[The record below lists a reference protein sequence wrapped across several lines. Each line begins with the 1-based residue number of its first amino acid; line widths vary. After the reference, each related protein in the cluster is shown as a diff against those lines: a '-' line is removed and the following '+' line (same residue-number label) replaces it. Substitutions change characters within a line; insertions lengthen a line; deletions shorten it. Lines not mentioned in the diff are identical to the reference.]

1 MTPELGYAA
10 TVAAL
15 VLAVYGAGAAAWS
28 AVKGRADLRASS
40 ERAAIGVWLLITA
53 CMLLLV
59 YAFLTFDFS
68 VRYVANN
75 TNRGTPF
82 YYRITALWGAL
93 EGSIIL
99 WAWMLSL
106 YTLIVVSRY
115 RRTQPQLYPWTLAV
129 MLGIA
134 AFFLLVMT
142 IPAPPFERLSPIPAD
157 GRGLNP
163 LLEDSGM
170 ITHPVALY
178 LGFTGFTVPFA
189 FAMAALIVGRTGDEW
204 ITITR
209 RWTIVAWYFLA
220 LGLLIGGW
228 WSYHVLG
235 WGGYWAWDPVENAAF
250 MPWLTATAFLH
261 SVMIQERRRMLKLWN
276 LALIILTFSLTLFG
290 TFLTRSGI
298 IGSVHAFSQGSVGQF
313 FLAFLALV
321 VLGAFSL
328 LAWRLDRL
336 RAQGELDSIV
346 SRESAFLLNNLF
358 LIAAAF
364 TVFFGT
370 VFPLLSEAVKGVK
383 VSVGAPFFNL
393 VNIPIFL
400 ALIFLMGVGPLIA
413 WRRASAENLRRN
425 FLKPV
430 LIGIVG
436 AALCW
441 ALGVGNAIVLLC
453 FALVLFVAATIALDF
468 ARAARAR
475 RRTGDSWREATWG
488 LARHQNRRYGGFMVH
503 LGILVIA
510 LGVAGSQAWSAQTEA
525 TINRGDSTEL
535 GGYTIRFDG
544 LQAAEE
550 SNHFKVTGTFA
561 VSDRR
566 GPYTVLTPAKKFYP
580 QEQTPIA
587 AVDYRL
593 GFLEDLYLVL
603 GEFARDGSHATV
615 KIQIN
620 RMVSWLWIGG
630 LMLTLGAALAIAP
643 ERRRAPVAPRAGQRA
658 VA

>member
-1 MTPELGYAA
+1 MIPEIGYAG

-15 VLAVYGAGAAAWS
+15 VLALYGSLAAALG
-28 AVKGRADLRASS
+28 AHTGRPSLVQSS
-40 ERAAIGVWLLITA
+40 QRAAIGVWVLVTC

-68 VRYVANN
+68 VRYVATN

-99 WAWMLSL
+99 WTWMLSL
-106 YTLIVVSRY
+106 YTLVVVVQY
-115 RRTQPQLYPWTLAV
+115 RRRQPDFYPWVLSV

-142 IPAPPFERLSPIPAD
+142 IPAPPFQRLSPIPAD

-163 LLEDSGM
+163 LLEDTGM

-189 FAMAALIVGRTGDEW
+189 FALAALITGRTGDEW

-209 RWTIVAWYFLA
+209 RWTIVAWYFLS

-250 MPWLTATAFLH
+250 MPWLTGTALLH

-276 LALIILTFSLTLFG
+276 LALIILTFALTIFG

-298 IGSVHAFSQGSVGQF
+298 IGSVHAFTQGSIGQF
-313 FLAFLALV
+313 FLGFLALV
-321 VLGAFSL
+321 LLGSFSL
-328 LAWRLDRL
+328 LASRLDRL
-336 RAQGELDSIV
+336 KAQGELDSVV

-358 LIAAAF
+358 LVAAAF

-370 VFPLLSEAVKGVK
+370 IFPLLSEAARGVK
-383 VSVGAPFFNL
+383 LSVGAPFFNL

-400 ALIFLMGVGPLIA
+400 GLLLLMGVGPLIA
-413 WRRASAENLRRN
+413 WRRASTENLKRN
-425 FLKPV
+425 FLRPV
-430 LIGIVG
+430 LAGI
-436 AALCW
+436 AAAAILR
-441 ALGVGNAIVLLC
+441 LVGVGNTLVLLC
-453 FALVLFVAATIALDF
+453 MALVVFVTGTIVLDF
-468 ARAARAR
+468 SRAVRAR
-475 RRTGDSWREATWG
+475 RRAGRGWLEAAGG
-488 LARHQNRRYGGFMVH
+488 LLVSQNRRYGGFVVH
-503 LGILVIA
+503 LGVLVVA
-510 LGVAGSQAWSAQTEA
+510 LGVAGSQAWSIQTETTLEKGQSVKVA
-525 TINRGDSTEL
+525 
-535 GGYTIRFDG
+535 GYNVRFDG
-544 LQAAEE
+544 LQASEE
-550 SNHFKVTGTFA
+550 SNHSKVTGTFT
-561 VSDRR
+561 VSNGRSL
-566 GPYTVLTPAKKFYP
+566 GVLYPAKKFYP

-587 AVDYRL
+587 GVDYRL
-593 GFLEDLYLVL
+593 GLIEDLYLVL
-603 GEFARDGSHATV
+603 GDFARDGSHATIKV
-615 KIQIN
+615 QVN
-620 RMVSWLWIGG
+620 RMVSWLWLGG
-630 LMLTLGAALAIAP
+630 LVLTLGAALAILP
-643 ERRRAPVAPRAGQRA
+643 DRRRAG
-658 VA
+658 